1 MSGRR
6 ATAAIAAAMAAAQLW
21 LAHRYFG
28 FLTGDE
34 VEVLAE
40 AFRVARGFPY
50 RAWEIR
56 NLFVPDFVV
65 APAVW
70 IAHALGVRD
79 VARLIEAAALPSIAL
94 SIVTV
99 FLVRAIALRWSGGDE
114 QAATVAAL
122 LFAFHWIP
130 LAFGSTTYP
139 RTLAAAC
146 IVAGALLLES
156 RDTRWAAFAAG
167 ALAGLAF
174 ADRFSEIVFL
184 VPLLVLARR
193 RALVVCAGAAAVI
206 AITVG
211 AYDFITWGAPFSS
224 AIDFADLTLSK
235 PDFASLVKY
244 QSPFWYLG
252 NLARWCSP
260 ALLPLLWFAR
270 DRRPWLFVLL
280 PLVALS
286 AIAHKELRYLQVLV
300 PFLAIAAA
308 IGFARMRNR
317 KVALALAMLA
327 LLTNV
332 LGVRMFAR
340 KTMPAV
346 LAARDVARDPNVHV
360 LVVSQLWAIG
370 ERLYVG
376 DRMQVRD
383 VGTPPVR
390 LDASLAGADA
400 ALLYASDV
408 DASVAAILAARGFR
422 AVRTYRD
429 GSARAVVLF
438 GRSRSS

>member
-6 ATAAIAAAMAAAQLW
+6 ATAAIAASMFAAQLW

-40 AFRVARGFPY
+40 AFRVARGFRYQPW
-50 RAWEIR
+50 AIR

-70 IAHALGVRD
+70 LAHALGVRD
-79 VARLIEAAALPSIAL
+79 VARLIEAAALPSMLL
-94 SIVTV
+94 SIATV
-99 FLVRAIALRWSGGDE
+99 FLVRALALRWSGDAR
-114 QAATVAAL
+114 AATAAAL

-146 IVAGALLLES
+146 IVAGALLLEG

-184 VPLLVLARR
+184 VPLLALARR
-193 RALVVCAGAAAVI
+193 RALLVAAGAAAVI
-206 AITVG
+206 AMTVG
-211 AYDFITWGAPFSS
+211 WYDFVTWGAPFSS
-224 AIDFADLTLSK
+224 AIDFANLTLAK

-244 QSPFWYLG
+244 QSPFWYLA
-252 NLARWCSP
+252 NIARWCSP

-270 DRRPWLFVLL
+270 DRRPWLFVLV

-308 IGFARMRNR
+308 VGFARMRNR
-317 KVALALAMLA
+317 CVAIALVVIAA
-327 LLTNV
+327 ATN
-332 LGVRMFAR
+332 LIGVRAFAR

-346 LAARDVARDPNVHV
+346 LAAREIARDPHVHV
-360 LVVSQLWAIG
+360 VVVSQLWAIG
-370 ERLYVG
+370 DRLYLG
-376 DRMQVRD
+376 DTTHVRD

-390 LDASLAGADA
+390 LAAALDGADA

-408 DASVAAILAARGFR
+408 DEPVAAILAAHGFT
-422 AVRTYRD
+422 AVRTFRD
-429 GSARAVVLF
+429 GSSRAVVVF
-438 GRSRSS
+438 RCGKSS